1 MTDIA
6 TVRRYTG
13 DRATLHRQ
21 QFSGNTDQTIFSLD
35 AVGIAASPAPR
46 VWVDDTLKVETT
58 DYTIDLDNGILTFG
72 TAPTVNADILVE
84 YTSAAFTDEEITAFL
99 EDAGGNTTLAS
110 AYLLWVWAAIAAQSS
125 VKETRSGGAGFGLV
139 TVDTS
144 VRSRELRLSAQALYD
159 RYALTAGAAVAAD
172 SWTEFAWTQQIEPRY
187 AAMIYARDVG
197 GIAVS

>member
-21 QFSGNTDQTIFSLD
+21 EFQGNTGQTIFALD
-35 AVGIAASPAPR
+35 AVGIAATPVPR
-46 VWVDDTLKVETT
+46 VWVDGTLKTVTT
-58 DYTIDLDNGILTFG
+58 DYTIDLTNGILTFV
-72 TAPTVNADILVE
+72 TAPTVNADIIVE
-84 YTSAAFTDEEITAFL
+84 YTSSAFTDAEIDAFL
-99 EDAGGNTTLAS
+99 LDAGGNTTLAS
-110 AYLLWVWAAIAAQSS
+110 AYLLWAWAVVAAQSA

-159 RYALTAGAAVAAD
+159 RYALTAGADVAAD
-172 SWTEFAWTQQIEPRY
+172 SFTEIAWTDQVESRY
-187 AAMIYARDVG
+187 AAMILSRDVG
-197 GIAVS
+197 GIS